1 MTLYALRDDS
11 CVLYLPMNEGEG
23 SVVYDHS
30 RYGNNGQI
38 VGANWTTG
46 KFGKA
51 LSFDGVD
58 DYVKVPDS
66 ASLKF
71 GEDSFSITLWLKMA
85 EEQPATYPHFINK
98 WSEGTGTGFFAF
110 PVKSENCKIRVRVNS
125 AVETFQNTHLD
136 DYKWHFITIVVE
148 RDVAE
153 KVYVYKDAVKS
164 PTELDVSGVGSVDN
178 TNSLLISKINGFV
191 GIINEVRIYNRALCE
206 EEIKSLYLYYQNFE
220 VRPCILCP
228 RPTI

>member
-11 CVLYLPMNEGEG
+11 CVLHLPMNEGSG
-23 SVVYDHS
+23 SVVYDYS

-58 DYVKVPDS
+58 DYVEVPDS
-66 ASLKF
+66 DSLE
-71 GEDSFSITLWLKMA
+71 GMEELTISIWAKWTDKTTPSEQWLYRKRGCYSLR
-85 EEQPATYPHFINK
+85 Q
-98 WSEGTGTGFFAF
+98 
-110 PVKSENCKIRVRVNS
+110 
-125 AVETFQNTHLD
+125 QN
-136 DYKWHFITIVVE
+136 
-148 RDVAE
+148 
-153 KVYVYKDAVKS
+153 
-164 PTELDVSGVGSVDN
+164 
-178 TNSLLISKINGFV
+178 
-191 GIINEVRIYNRALCE
+191 GIINYIVIYGQTDTVYINPNYEIIEGEWHNFVIVYDSVDKTLDFYVDGLLHTHGTNKDGGLVGSSSYNLRIGAYGDAHFFFNGIIDEVRIYNRALSE